1 MNAGLIL
8 LVAVLVVL
16 GGVFMGVAAVFL
28 VPIVGALAVVAL
40 LIWVLRRRAAN
51 KPPVP

>member
-1 MNAGLIL
+1 MNAGLVL
-8 LVAVLVVL
+8 LVAVLVML
-16 GGVFMGVAAVFL
+16 GGVLMGVAALFL
-28 VPIVGALAVVAL
+28 VPIVGALAVIAL

>member
-1 MNAGLIL
+1 MNTGLIL
-8 LVAVLVVL
+8 LVAVIVVL
-16 GGVFMGVAAVFL
+16 GGMFMGVAAVFL
-28 VPIVGALAVVAL
+28 VPIVGALAVIGL

>member
-1 MNAGLIL
+1 MHAGLVL
-8 LVAVLVVL
+8 LVAVLVML
-16 GGVFMGVAAVFL
+16 GGVFMGVAALFL
-28 VPIVGALAVVAL
+28 VPIVGALAVIAL